1 MKLHDSIYDQT
12 DLYRMTAAAL
22 AAGVL
27 VVLFFFTEPV
37 DLRRHNALLIHFSQL
52 QNDEARL
59 GEVVLQLNFNLTNNY
74 DRANELMA
82 HMQAT
87 WRELREGDV
96 ASDLRKRADFVQQ
109 LQLLDQKLTS
119 KADALETFKS
129 RNAVLKNSLTYLPH
143 ARDELLRDW
152 PRGSVAHE
160 HVDALVEY
168 MLLNRINSAML
179 EQGRLQA
186 SITILQKETAN
197 LPASTRKHL
206 DSLIQHI
213 RLIDRFERDMP
224 GIVQQLTSNRGNL
237 SLADSYRKY
246 YDLQQQRA
254 VAYRFFLLLA
264 TLILLSYAVLALFRL
279 RAQSIQ
285 LKLASSVFATASEG
299 ITISDIG
306 GAILDVNAAFTEV
319 TGYTREEVLGKNPR
333 LLQSGRHDAQFY
345 KNMWRSIGETG
356 KWQGEIWNRR
366 KNGEIYPE
374 WLNITAGT
382 VLQGAQKKVTHYVA
396 TFSDI
401 TQRKNNEAEIYQ
413 LAFFD
418 PLTNLPN
425 RRLLLDRL
433 RHILA
438 ARDTNAGH
446 ATLLFID
453 IDNFKTLNDI
463 KGHDVGDL
471 LLVEIARRL
480 LASAREG
487 DTVARLGGDEFVV
500 MLEGLSPEPDH
511 AASQAKAAGEK
522 ILQSLN
528 SPYHLKDFEY
538 HSSCSIGISLF
549 SQDIS
554 ADELLKQADT
564 AMYEAKAAG
573 RNALRFFDPAMQAA
587 LEARATLEAELRQAL
602 AQQEFVLH
610 YQIQVNADNTPIG
623 AEALLRWNHPQRG
636 LVFPDTFISL
646 AEETGLIQPIGQWVL
661 ESACAQLKAWEADV
675 DKRFLLLA
683 VNVSARQF
691 GAEEF
696 VSQVESQLF
705 SSGIVPSRLKL
716 EITESMLLNNI
727 ELDISIMR
735 QLKALG
741 VSFSIDDFG
750 TGYSSLQ
757 YLKRLPL
764 DQIKIDQSFVR
775 ELATNSSDKAIV
787 RTIIAMAKS
796 MDLDVIAE
804 GVETEE
810 QRQLLL
816 SAGCTNFQGYLF
828 SRPVPIGQFE
838 ELLIQ
843 GSGVRVTYKVPSQD

>member
-1 MKLHDSIYDQT
+1 MKSANPINEHA
-12 DLYRMTAAAL
+12 DLYRMVVAAL
-22 AAGVL
+22 AAGIL
-27 VVLFFFTEPV
+27 VVLFVLTEPV
-37 DLRRHNALLIHFSQL
+37 DLRRHNALLNYFSQL

-59 GEVVLQLNFNLTNNY
+59 GEAVLQLNFSLSNNY
-74 DRANELMA
+74 D
-82 HMQAT
+82 QAT
-87 WRELREGDV
+87 AIIGHMRETARELRVGE
-96 ASDLRKRADFVQQ
+96 AAADLRRVADFQQQ
-109 LQLLDQKLTS
+109 LLLLDQRLSAKM
-119 KADALETFKS
+119 DALDTFKS
-129 RNAVLKNSLTYLPH
+129 RNAVLKNSLIYLPH
-143 ARDELLRDW
+143 AREELVRGW
-152 PRGSVAHE
+152 PRGSEAHE
-160 HVDALVEY
+160 RVDDLVEY
-168 MLLNRINSAML
+168 VLLNRINGALL
-179 EQGRLQA
+179 ERSYLDV
-186 SITILQKETAN
+186 TIAAVKKETAN
-197 LPASTRKHL
+197 LSASARPPL
-206 DSLIQHI
+206 NSLLRHV
-213 RLIDRFERDMP
+213 RLIDQFERDMP
-224 GIVQQLTSNRGNL
+224 GLVRVLTSHTENSG
-237 SLADSYRKY
+237 LAESYRQY
-246 YDLQQQRA
+246 YDQQQRRA
-254 VAYRFFLLLA
+254 VAFRLFLLLA
-264 TLILLSYAVLALFRL
+264 TLALLSYAVMALIRL
-279 RAQSIQ
+279 REQSSH

-299 ITISDIG
+299 ITIADIEG
-306 GAILDVNAAFTEV
+306 TILDVNDAFTAV
-319 TGYTREEVLGKNPR
+319 TGYTREEVIGKNPR

-345 KNMWRSIGETG
+345 AKMWQSIRETG

-382 VLQGAQKKVTHYVA
+382 VKKSAQNAITHYVA

-418 PLTNLPN
+418 PLTDLPN
-425 RRLLLDRL
+425 RRLLMDRL
-433 RHILA
+433 RHILS

-471 LLVEIARRL
+471 LLIEIALRL
-480 LASAREG
+480 RSYAREG

-511 AASQAKAAGEK
+511 AAAQAKAAGEK

-528 SPYHLKDFEY
+528 RPFQLNDFEY

-549 SQDIS
+549 SKDVS

-573 RNALRFFDPAMQAA
+573 RNALRFFDPVMQAA
-587 LEARATLEAELRQAL
+587 LEARATLEADLRQAL
-602 AQQEFVLH
+602 AEQQFILH
-610 YQIQVNADNTPIG
+610 FQIQVNADNHPIG
-623 AEALLRWNHPQRG
+623 AEALLRWNHPQHG
-636 LVFPDTFISL
+636 LVLPDSFISI

-661 ESACAQLKAWEADV
+661 ATACAQLKTWEAFAESRDLV
-675 DKRFLLLA
+675 LA

-691 GAEEF
+691 GATGF
-696 VSQVESQLF
+696 VQQIEALLF

-716 EITESMLLNNI
+716 EITESMLLDNI
-727 ELDISIMR
+727 EKDISTMR

-741 VSFSIDDFG
+741 VSFSMDDFG

-775 ELATNSSDKAIV
+775 ELASNSSDKAIV
-787 RTIIAMAKS
+787 RTIIAMANS

-810 QRQLLL
+810 QKQMLLNAGCSHFQGFLFSKPVPIEQYQLLL
-816 SAGCTNFQGYLF
+816 KTS
-828 SRPVPIGQFE
+828 
-838 ELLIQ
+838 
-843 GSGVRVTYKVPSQD
+843 

>member
-1 MKLHDSIYDQT
+1 MKPANPLNEHA
-12 DLYRMTAAAL
+12 DLYRVAAAAL

-27 VVLFFFTEPV
+27 VVLFFLTEPV
-37 DLRRHNALLIHFSQL
+37 DLRRHNALLNYFSQL

-59 GEVVLQLNFNLTNNY
+59 GEAVLQLNFSLTNNY
-74 DRANELMA
+74 DHATA
-82 HMQAT
+82 IIGHMRETA
-87 WRELREGDV
+87 RELRVGE
-96 ASDLRKRADFVQQ
+96 AAADLRRVADFQQQ
-109 LQLLDQKLTS
+109 LSSLDQRLSAKM
-119 KADALETFKS
+119 DALDTFKS
-129 RNAVLKNSLTYLPH
+129 RNAVLKNSLIYLPH
-143 ARDELLRDW
+143 ARDELERGW
-152 PRGSVAHE
+152 PRGSAAHE
-160 HVDALVEY
+160 YVDDLVEY
-168 MLLNRINSAML
+168 VLLNRINGALL
-179 EQGRLQA
+179 ETSYLD
-186 SITILQKETAN
+186 ITMAAVQKETAN
-197 LPASTRKHL
+197 LSARARQPL
-206 DSLIQHI
+206 NSLLRHV
-213 RLIDRFERDMP
+213 RLIDQFERDMP
-224 GIVQQLTSNRGNL
+224 GLVRVLTSHTENSG
-237 SLADSYRKY
+237 LAESYRQY
-246 YDLQQQRA
+246 YDQQQRRA
-254 VAYRFFLLLA
+254 VAFRFFLLLA
-264 TLILLSYAVLALFRL
+264 TLALLSYAVMAFIRL
-279 RAQSIQ
+279 REQSSH

-299 ITISDIG
+299 ITITDIKG
-306 GAILDVNAAFTEV
+306 TILDVNDAFTAV
-319 TGYTREEVLGKNPR
+319 TGYTRAEVIGKNPR

-345 KNMWRSIGETG
+345 AKMWQSIRETG

-374 WLNITAGT
+374 WLTITAGT
-382 VLQGAQKKVTHYVA
+382 VQKSAQNAVTHYVA

-418 PLTNLPN
+418 PLTDLPN
-425 RRLLLDRL
+425 RRLLMDRL
-433 RHILA
+433 RHILS
-438 ARDTNAGH
+438 AREANAGN

-471 LLVEIARRL
+471 LLIEIARRL
-480 LASAREG
+480 QASARKG

-511 AASQAKAAGEK
+511 AAAQAKMAGEK

-528 SPYHLKDFEY
+528 LPFHLNDFEY

-549 SQDIS
+549 GKDVS

-587 LEARATLEAELRQAL
+587 LEARATLEADLRQAL
-602 AQQEFVLH
+602 AEQQFTLH
-610 YQIQVNADNTPIG
+610 FQVQVDADNRPIG
-623 AEALLRWNHPQRG
+623 AEVLLRWNHPQHG
-636 LVFPDTFISL
+636 LVFPDSFISL
-646 AEETGLIQPIGQWVL
+646 AEETGLIQPIGHWVL
-661 ESACAQLKAWEADV
+661 ETACAQLKTWEGHAESRDLV
-675 DKRFLLLA
+675 LA

-691 GAEEF
+691 GAAGF
-696 VSQVESQLF
+696 VQQIEAILV

-716 EITESMLLNNI
+716 EITESMLLDNI
-727 ELDISIMR
+727 EKDISTMR

-775 ELATNSSDKAIV
+775 ELVSNSSDKAIV
-787 RTIIAMAKS
+787 RTIIAMANS

-810 QRQLLL
+810 QKQMLRN
-816 SAGCTNFQGYLF
+816 AGCVNFQGFLF
-828 SRPVPIGQFE
+828 SEPVPIGQFQM
-838 ELLIQ
+838 LLK
-843 GSGVRVTYKVPSQD
+843 TP